1 MINGKTIMTK
11 LLEQA
16 IAQIKQ
22 LPENEQDIIARFL
35 LNALENNLVEK
46 GLSIIDESDTWT
58 EEDQIDITSFSL
70 DKEINYAKKTVVITK
85 EILDKGCSVNGG
97 YSRKQL
103 ELFGIQGFPPG
114 WKKTLIGKVVSVEV
128 VNQFIALKDQHLKS

>member
-1 MINGKTIMTK
+1 MVKAMTK

-16 IAQIKQ
+16 IAQIKK
-22 LPENEQDIIARFL
+22 LPENEQDMIARFI

-70 DKEINYAKKTVVITK
+70 QYAASIFPESEEIT
-85 EILDKGCSVNGG
+85 
-97 YSRKQL
+97 Q
-103 ELFGIQGFPPG
+103 
-114 WKKTLIGKVVSVEV
+114 
-128 VNQFIALKDQHLKS
+128 